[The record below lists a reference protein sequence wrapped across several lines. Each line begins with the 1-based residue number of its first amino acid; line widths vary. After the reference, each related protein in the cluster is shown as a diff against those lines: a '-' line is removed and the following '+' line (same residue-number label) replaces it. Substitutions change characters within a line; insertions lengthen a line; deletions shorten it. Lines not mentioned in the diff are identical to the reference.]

1 MTKAGQNQIDVVFAG
16 VAVADV
22 IGRPVDLLHPPSKG
36 GLQLVESVTLTTGGN
51 VSNSGIDLAKMGF
64 RVAAITRIGNDTLG
78 EFIRGQYRR
87 HGLDT
92 DGMVV
97 DRRFQT
103 SATFVAVD
111 KRGERT
117 FLHTRGCLE
126 KLSKQDILRNM
137 PVIKRSRIFAFGYLG
152 LLHHLE
158 ADLPSICSAIKR
170 RSDAKVL
177 VDTGGNPRRNPAL
190 LKRLLPSVDY
200 FIPSHDEAVILTGER
215 KPESI
220 VNKLRQLGAAGVVGV
235 KLGADGCYISSPE
248 AGGYVPARRV
258 QKVVDATGA
267 GDAFIAGFLAA
278 TLRGLPPLE
287 AARVA
292 NAVAA
297 SCVTAVGASTAIR
310 PFSYYL

>member
-1 MTKAGQNQIDVVFAG
+1 MSRTGRNLIDVAFAG

-36 GLQLVESVTLTTGGN
+36 GLQLIESVTLTTGGN

-64 RVAAITRIGNDTLG
+64 RVAAITRVGSDTLG
-78 EFIRGQYRR
+78 EFISQQYR
-87 HGLDT
+87 HYGLDT
-92 DGMVV
+92 GGIVLDKHY
-97 DRRFQT
+97 QT

-137 PVIKRSRIFAFGYLG
+137 PVIQRSRIFAFGYLG

-158 ADLPSICSAIKR
+158 PDLPSLCAAIKR
-170 RSDAKVL
+170 RTEAKVL

-190 LKRLLPSVDY
+190 LKRLLPFVDY
-200 FIPSHDEAVILTGER
+200 FIPSHDEAIILTGER
-215 KPESI
+215 NPESI
-220 VNKLRQLGAAGVVGV
+220 ADTFRRLGAAGVVGV

-248 AGGYVPARRV
+248 AAGYVPARRV
-258 QKVVDATGA
+258 RNVVDATGA
-267 GDAFIAGFLAA
+267 GDAFIAGFLGA
-278 TLRGLPPLE
+278 TLKGLAPLE